1 MAKIEELHDTGK
13 READFHAVGVRLL
26 DLRRCQAFRLEEL
39 KRRLAAREGVA
50 GMEKNCEALRQEIA
64 RLEGSTNGNP

>member
-1 MAKIEELHDTGK
+1 MAKIEQLHETGK
-13 READFHAVGVRLL
+13 RLL
-26 DLRRCQAFRLEEL
+26 DLRR
-39 KRRLAAREGVA
+39 KLAARENVA

>member
-1 MAKIEELHDTGK
+1 MAKIEELQT
-13 READFHAVGVRLL
+13 VGTRLL

-39 KRRLAAREGVA
+39 KRRLAAREGIT
-50 GMEKNCEALRQEIA
+50 GMEKNCEALRREIA